1 MKEIL
6 LFFWEI
12 FKIVILALL
21 IVIPIRYF
29 LFQPFVIKGNSMEPN
44 FHQGD
49 YLIVDEISYRFS
61 EPKRGDVIVF
71 RYPRDTSQRF
81 IKRIIGLP
89 GETIKIKQGE
99 INIIKGVE
107 DRTLD
112 ESEYGLKENYTDN
125 LVLSLKKNEYFVLG
139 DNRTASFDSRKW
151 GALSENYIIGKVILR
166 TWFPSITSNISNP
179 LSILLK

>member
-1 MKEIL
+1 MKQVL
-6 LFFWEI
+6 LFCWEI
-12 FKIVILALL
+12 IKIVILALL

-29 LFQPFVIKGNSMEPN
+29 IFQPFVIKGNSMEPN

-49 YLIVDEISYRFS
+49 YLIVDEISYRFN
-61 EPKRGDVIVF
+61 EPERGDVIVF

-89 GETIKIKQGE
+89 GETVKMEQGE
-99 INIIKGVE
+99 INIINGVE
-107 DRTLD
+107 NRTLN

-125 LVLSLKKNEYFVLG
+125 LTLSLKENEYFVLG

-151 GALSENYIIGKVILR
+151 GALSGNYIIGKVILK
-166 TWFPSITSNISNP
+166 TWFPSITSSISNP
-179 LSILLK
+179 LSIFSK